1 MDEKCYI
8 EMAKTQDTHWW
19 YAGRRHILS
28 AVISK
33 LPLNKD
39 ARILEVGCGTGS
51 NLDMLKQHG
60 TVYGAEP
67 YEFARDFSSKN
78 SGCVIEDAFLPD
90 NIPFDHNFDVIGA
103 FDVIEHIEQDQES
116 LQAIEGRLNDN
127 GYALFTVPAFQWLW
141 SGHDEI
147 NHHKRRYTKAEFK
160 SQLEQAGYDIDFI
173 SYYNFWLFP
182 LAASI
187 RTIRKVFKLNN
198 DSTDAQMPK
207 SPIINKTL
215 TFIFSS
221 ERFLLSSKI
230 PLPFGLSIIAVC
242 KKKSLTAS

>member
-1 MDEKCYI
+1 MDKKCYI
-8 EMAKTQDTHWW
+8 EMAKTQDIHWW

-39 ARILEVGCGTGS
+39 AKILEVGCGTGS

-67 YEFARDFSSKN
+67 YAFAREFSSKN

-116 LQAIEGRLNDN
+116 LQAIEDRLNDN

-141 SGHDEI
+141 SKHDEI
-147 NHHKRRYTKAEFK
+147 NHHKKRYTKSEFK
-160 SQLEQAGYDIDFI
+160 LQLKQAGYDIEFF

-182 LAASI
+182 LDASI
-187 RTIRKVFKLNN
+187 RTIRKMFKLNN

-207 SPIINKTL
+207 SSIVNKTL

-221 ERFLLSSKI
+221 ERFLLSSQI
-230 PLPFGLSIIAVC
+230 PVPCGLSILAVC
-242 KKKSLTAS
+242 KKKA